1 MHYWYTTLPRYGTE
15 IRRGDVCEHESGAI
29 ASIQT
34 TQHDAGPAM
43 VCDGGRAKKMAY
55 RIEGQMTI
63 LVLTM
68 TDDGHDGD

>member
-15 IRRGDVCEHESGAI
+15 IRRGDVSMKAAI

-43 VCDGGRAKKMAY
+43 VCDGGRAKKMA
-55 RIEGQMTI
+55 RIASKDRLAT
-63 LVLTM
+63 
-68 TDDGHDGD
+68 GD